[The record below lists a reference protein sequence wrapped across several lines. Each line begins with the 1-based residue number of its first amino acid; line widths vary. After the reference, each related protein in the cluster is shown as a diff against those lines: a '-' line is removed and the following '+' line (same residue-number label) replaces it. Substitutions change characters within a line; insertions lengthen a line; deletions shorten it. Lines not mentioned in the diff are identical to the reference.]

1 MNFLEI
7 LIALILVALVSIA
20 VINFES
26 IYSKL
31 YFSNKNSF
39 ETTLY
44 LHNALLEKLYWGYV
58 EKSYRKVKIDIISIP
73 NLPNPFYRA
82 RLDEKSIYEA
92 R

>member
-7 LIALILVALVSIA
+7 LISLILVALVSIS

-26 IYSKL
+26 LYSKI
-31 YFSNKNSF
+31 YFSSKNNF

-44 LHNALLEKLYWGYV
+44 LHNALLEKLYFGYV
-58 EKSYRKVKIDIISIP
+58 EKLYRDVKIDIISIP
-73 NLPNPFYRA
+73 NVSNPFYRA
-82 RLDEKSIYEA
+82 RLNEKIIYEA